1 MKTLFTFLVCV
12 FSVCVISAQEVNLG
26 KMSES
31 ERNQYLIKLAK
42 EVTKNF
48 GPDYYRE
55 NSKPVIV
62 MEVYNTGLKHEEL
75 RKLIGREYYTV
86 TFPCDKTKEHLEMDF
101 TSQVKIWKDTGEPF
115 DVGFGNGWGR
125 HFIGGLSYKE
135 HLQVGIEE
143 DEKIQ
148 YQQVVRDTIN
158 IWRKN

>member
-12 FSVCVISAQEVNLG
+12 FSVCVISAQEVNLD
-26 KMSES
+26 KMNES

-48 GPDYYRE
+48 GPGYYRE
-55 NSKPVIV
+55 YSKPVIV
-62 MEVYNTGLKHEEL
+62 KEVFETNLKHDEL

-86 TFPCDKTKEHLEMDF
+86 TFPYDKTKEHLETDY

-115 DVGFGNGWGR
+115 AVGFGNGWGR

-143 DEKIQ
+143 DEIIQ
-148 YQQVVRDTIN
+148 YQQVVIDTTS
-158 IWRKN
+158 IWRKD